1 MTESSSD
8 YLYRIL
14 PFNRLVQILKTD
26 HWYFAHPSEWDDPF
40 EVRRKTVLSPH
51 LFAQCWCGTA
61 VSDAMWRIY
70 SPNGLGARVRVSRQT
85 LKEKLKQVAKANSLQ
100 FHVQNVKYLK
110 QSELA
115 ELEGGWI
122 EPDSDGISFKDAATH
137 LFKKRL
143 PFAHESET
151 RVVILDRGTT
161 STRERPGNLIKL
173 GSTELIH
180 SIFLDPRAPIEV
192 TDALEHYLKNK
203 MKFPHTVAKSSL
215 YKSETRAEPPI

>member
-14 PFNRLVQILKTD
+14 PFNRLIQTLKTGQ
-26 HWYFAHPSEWDDPF
+26 WYFAHPSEWDDPF

-70 SPNGLGARVRVSRQT
+70 SPDGLGARIRVSKQA
-85 LKEKLKQVAKANSLQ
+85 LKEKLSQAAEANNFQ
-100 FHVQNVKYLK
+100 FHIRKVKYLK
-110 QSELA
+110 QSELKRI
-115 ELEGGWI
+115 EEGWTA
-122 EPDSDGISFKDAATH
+122 PDSDRISFRDAATH

-143 PFAHESET
+143 PFEHESET
-151 RVVILDRGTT
+151 RVVILDRNAT
-161 STRERPGNLIKL
+161 STRERPGNLIEL

-180 SIFLDPRAPIEV
+180 SIFLDPRAPTEV
-192 TDALEHYLKNK
+192 TDALEHYLKNI
-203 MKFPHTVAKSSL
+203 MHFPHTVAKSSL
-215 YKSETRAEPPI
+215 YKSETHAEPLT